1 VTSDVGTAA
10 ENFPARFTT
19 TRWSVVL
26 SCADSRVSTQTAR
39 DALSQLCQTYWRPI
53 FAFICRHG
61 YSVPDAQDLTQDFF
75 VMLLEGHLLQRADPN
90 RGRFRSLLL
99 KALND
104 FLHDARDK
112 QRARK
117 RGGDVHFIPWD
128 EWMAEFPSQF
138 TVSSRESESWPA
150 EKIFDVRWA
159 ATVVE
164 RALSRLGEECEQRG
178 RRRIFDVLSS
188 CLAAEREDVSYANFA
203 KTLGVPEASVKR
215 LVHQLRKR
223 YRALL
228 REEVADTVESPE
240 QLEDELRYLCAV
252 LATTQLSL

>member
-1 VTSDVGTAA
+1 MTPEAA
-10 ENFPARFTT
+10 ITGGRSPDRFVT

-26 SCADSRVSTQTAR
+26 SCTDLQASTQTVR
-39 DALSQLCQTYWRPI
+39 NALAQLCQIYWRPI
-53 FAFICRHG
+53 FAFVSRSG
-61 YSVPDAQDLTQDFF
+61 YSIEDAQDLTQDFF
-75 VMLLEGHLLQRADPN
+75 LMVLEGRLLQRADPS

-99 KALND
+99 KALKD
-104 FLHDARDK
+104 FLNDARDK
-112 QRARK
+112 RRARK
-117 RGGDVHFIPWD
+117 RGGDVQFIRWD
-128 EWMAEFPSQF
+128 EWMAELPSQF
-138 TVSSRESESWPA
+138 SISARESETWPP

-203 KTLGVPEASVKR
+203 KALGVPDASVKR

-223 YRALL
+223 YRTIL
-228 REEVADTVESPE
+228 REEVADTIGNQDE
-240 QLEDELRYLCAV
+240 LEDELRYLCAA
-252 LATTQLSL
+252 LATAQ

>member
-1 VTSDVGTAA
+1 MTSDVGTAA

-26 SCADSRVSTQTAR
+26 SCTDSRAATQTAR
-39 DALSQLCQTYWRPI
+39 DALSQLCQIYWRPI
-53 FAFICRHG
+53 FAFVCRNG

-75 VMLLEGHLLQRADPN
+75 VMLLEGHLLERADPN

-99 KALND
+99 KALRD
-104 FLHDARDK
+104 FLNDARDK
-112 QRARK
+112 KRARK
-117 RGGDVHFIPWD
+117 RGGDVQFIAWD

-138 TVSSRESESWPA
+138 SISAPA
-150 EKIFDVRWA
+150 EKVFDVRWA

-178 RRRIFDVLSS
+178 RRRVFDVLSS
-188 CLAAEREDVSYANFA
+188 CLSAEREDVSYASFA
-203 KTLGVPEASVKR
+203 KALAVPETAVKR

-223 YRALL
+223 YRTIL
-228 REEVADTVESPE
+228 REEVADTVENPDD
-240 QLEDELRYLCAV
+240 LEDELRYLCAA
-252 LATTQLSL
+252 LATAQ

>member
-1 VTSDVGTAA
+1 MTPEVAITGGHL
-10 ENFPARFTT
+10 PARFTT

-26 SCADSRVSTQTAR
+26 SCADGRATTQTAR
-39 DALSQLCQTYWRPI
+39 NALSQLCQTYWRPI

-75 VMLLEGHLLQRADPN
+75 VMVLEGHLLERADPN

-99 KALND
+99 KALKD
-104 FLHDARDK
+104 FLNDARDK
-112 QRARK
+112 RRARK
-117 RGGDVHFIPWD
+117 RGGDVQFIAWD

-138 TVSSRESESWPA
+138 SVSTRESESWPP

-159 ATVVE
+159 AAVAE
-164 RALSRLGEECEQRG
+164 RALSRLGEECERRG
-178 RRRIFDVLSS
+178 HRRIFDVLSS
-188 CLAAEREDVSYANFA
+188 CLAAEREDVSYANFS
-203 KTLGVPEASVKR
+203 KTLRVPETAVKR

-228 REEVADTVESPE
+228 REEVADTVEKPE
-240 QLEDELRYLCAV
+240 ELEDELRYLCAA
-252 LATTQLSL
+252 LAAAQ